1 VSVAAPGEAEE
12 RVPPLDAAVPARWR
26 RWLVAVAVLALVA
39 GGGIAAWQ
47 AGAFTGPGKHGLG
60 NPYPTSTQAVTR
72 QTITAQTSMSGTL
85 EFAGS
90 YTVTGKGAGSV
101 TWLPRAGHV
110 IGDGQTLYRVDNG
123 VPVLLLYGTVP
134 AWRTLQEGMTG
145 QDVAQLNAG
154 LVDLGYITSSDVTA
168 VGRDYFGWETRYGL
182 EKLQSARG
190 ATSPSGVL
198 QLGAAVFEPG
208 AIRVSTTTA
217 SLGGPASGP
226 ILTATSATQ
235 VVSVKLDTSL
245 EGEVKAGD
253 KVSVALPEGT
263 RTPGVV
269 TSVGKVAT
277 AGSSSSTVP
286 VTVRLTHPKEASGL
300 DQAPV
305 TVYVTTSVA
314 RNALVVP
321 VTALQAQSSG
331 DYAVD
336 VVSGTRHHLV
346 PVTPGLFDS
355 TDGLVQVT
363 GPGLAAGQRVVVPG
377 G

>member
-1 VSVAAPGEAEE
+1 MSVAAPGEAEE
-12 RVPPLDAAVPARWR
+12 RVLTLDAAGPARWR
-26 RWLVAVAVLALVA
+26 RWLVAVVVLALVA

-47 AGAFTGPGKHGLG
+47 AGAFTGPGEHGPG
-60 NPYPTSTQAVTR
+60 NPYPTSTRAVTR

-110 IGDGQTLYRVDNG
+110 VADGQTLYRVDNG

-134 AWRTLQEGMTG
+134 AWRTLWEGMTG
-145 QDVAQLNAG
+145 QDVAQLNAD

-190 ATSPSGVL
+190 VTSPSGVL

-245 EGEVKAGD
+245 EGEVMAGD
-253 KVSVALPEGT
+253 KVSVALPDGT

-331 DYAVD
+331 GYAVD

-355 TDGLVQVT
+355 TNGLVQVT

>member
-1 VSVAAPGEAEE
+1 MSVVAPGEAEE
-12 RVPPLDAAVPARWR
+12 AVLPADAAGPKRSR

-39 GGGIAAWQ
+39 GGGIAAWK
-47 AGAFTGPGKHGLG
+47 AGAFAGPGRHGPG

-85 EFAGS
+85 GFSGS
-90 YTVTGKGAGSV
+90 YTVTGKGGGSV
-101 TWLPRAGHV
+101 TWLPQAGHV
-110 IGDGQTLYRVDNG
+110 VRDGRTLYKVDNG
-123 VPVLLLYGTVP
+123 VPVVLLYGTVP
-134 AWRTLQEGMTG
+134 AWRTLEEGMTG
-145 QDVAQLNAG
+145 QDVAQLNTD
-154 LVDLGYITSSDVTA
+154 LVNLGYITRSDVTA
-168 VGRDYFGWETRYGL
+168 VGRDYFGWETKYGL
-182 EKLQSARG
+182 EQLQSARG

-208 AIRVSTTTA
+208 AIRITTTTA
-217 SLGGPASGP
+217 SLGGPATGP

-245 EGEVKAGD
+245 ESEVKAGD
-253 KVSVALPEGT
+253 KVSVGLPDGT

-269 TSVGKVAT
+269 TSIGKVAT
-277 AGSSSSTVP
+277 PSSSGSTVP
-286 VTVRLTHPKEASGL
+286 VTIKLTHPKTASGL

-305 TVYVTTSVA
+305 TVYVTTSTA

-331 DYAVD
+331 GYAVD
-336 VVSGTRHHLV
+336 VVSGTSHHLV

-363 GPGLAAGQRVVVPG
+363 GPGLSAGQRVVVPG
-377 G
+377 A

>member
-1 VSVAAPGEAEE
+1 
-12 RVPPLDAAVPARWR
+12 
-26 RWLVAVAVLALVA
+26 
-39 GGGIAAWQ
+39 
-47 AGAFTGPGKHGLG
+47 
-60 NPYPTSTQAVTR
+60 VTR

-85 EFAGS
+85 GFSGS
-90 YTVTGKGAGSV
+90 YTVTGKGRGSV
-101 TWLPRAGHV
+101 TWLPQAGHV
-110 IGDGQTLYRVDNG
+110 VRDGWTLYKVDNG
-123 VPVLLLYGTVP
+123 APVVLLYGTVP
-134 AWRTLQEGMTG
+134 AWRTLTEGMTG
-145 QDVAQLNAG
+145 QDVAQLNAD
-154 LVDLGYITSSDVTA
+154 LVNLGYVTSSDVTA
-168 VGRDYFGWETRYGL
+168 VGRDYFGWETKYGL

-208 AIRVSTTTA
+208 AIRVTATTA

-226 ILTATSATQ
+226 ILTATSASQ

-245 EGEVKAGD
+245 ESEVKAGD
-253 KVSVALPEGT
+253 KVSVALPDGI

-269 TSVGKVAT
+269 TSIGKVAAT
-277 AGSSSSTVP
+277 SSTGSTVP
-286 VTVRLTHPKEASGL
+286 VTVKLTHPKTAGGL

-331 DYAVD
+331 GYAVD
-336 VVSGTRHHLV
+336 VVTGSRHHLV

-355 TDGLVQVT
+355 TGGLVQVT

>member
-1 VSVAAPGEAEE
+1 MSVAAPGEAEG
-12 RVPPLDAAVPARWR
+12 RVLPLDAAGPARWR
-26 RWLVAVAVLALVA
+26 RWLVAVVVLALVA

-47 AGAFTGPGKHGLG
+47 AGAFTGPGKHGPG

-110 IGDGQTLYRVDNG
+110 VGDGQTLYKVDNG

-134 AWRTLQEGMTG
+134 AWRTLREGMTG
-145 QDVAQLNAG
+145 QDVGQLNAD
-154 LVDLGYITSSDVTA
+154 LVDLSYITRSDVTA

-190 ATSPSGVL
+190 VTSPSGVL

-208 AIRVSTTTA
+208 AIRVTATTA
-217 SLGGPASGP
+217 SLAGPASGP

-253 KVSVALPEGT
+253 KVSVALPDGT

-286 VTVRLTHPKEASGL
+286 VTVKLTHPKEASGL

-331 DYAVD
+331 GYAVD

-346 PVTPGLFDS
+346 RVTPGLFDS

>member
-1 VSVAAPGEAEE
+1 M
-12 RVPPLDAAVPARWR
+12 AV
-26 RWLVAVAVLALVA
+26 VVLALVA

-47 AGAFTGPGKHGLG
+47 AGAFTGPGKHGPG

-85 EFAGS
+85 EFSGS

-110 IGDGQTLYRVDNG
+110 VGDGQTLYRVDNG

-198 QLGAAVFEPG
+198 QLGAAVFKPG

-245 EGEVKAGD
+245 GGEVKVGD
-253 KVSVALPEGT
+253 EVSVALPDGT

-331 DYAVD
+331 GYAVD
-336 VVSGTRHHLV
+336 VVTSTRHHLV
-346 PVTPGLFDS
+346 PVAPGLFDS
-355 TDGLVQVT
+355 TNGLVQVT
-363 GPGLAAGQRVVVPG
+363 GPGLAAGQRLVVPG
-377 G
+377 A